1 MLENREKYEYLVR
14 ARIKQY
20 EILNEIKKKESY
32 KYYTMKKMNKFQ
44 KHILRIIGV
53 KILFEEQPE
62 GYKFVGV
69 ETTNAYKE

>member
-1 MLENREKYEYLVR
+1 MLENREKYEYLIR
-14 ARIKQY
+14 AMIKQC
-20 EILNEIKKKESY
+20 EISNEIMKKESY

-44 KHILRIIGV
+44 KYILRIIGV
-53 KILFEEQPE
+53 KILFEEQSE